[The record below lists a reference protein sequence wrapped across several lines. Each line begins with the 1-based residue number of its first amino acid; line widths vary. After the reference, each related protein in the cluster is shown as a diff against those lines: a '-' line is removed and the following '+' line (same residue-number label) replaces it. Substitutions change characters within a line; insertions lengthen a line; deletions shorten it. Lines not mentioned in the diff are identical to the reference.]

1 MSPVNVCDKHC
12 DAIHVKSDGSVA
24 QQATINLLREARQQ
38 ACQTC
43 TMNCDNHPRLE
54 EVQSGGSKRKYKK
67 RRSGKKKRKTMKKK
81 RKTMKKKRKTM
92 KKKRKSIKRKR

>member
-81 RKTMKKKRKTM
+81 RK
-92 KKKRKSIKRKR
+92 SIKRKR